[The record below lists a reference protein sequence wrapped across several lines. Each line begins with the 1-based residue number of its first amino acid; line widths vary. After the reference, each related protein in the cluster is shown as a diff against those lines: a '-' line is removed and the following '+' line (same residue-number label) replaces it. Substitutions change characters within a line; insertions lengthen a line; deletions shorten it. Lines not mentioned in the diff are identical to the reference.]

1 MTALERDPD
10 HRYQDAAE
18 MYRDLDRVLHER
30 QPPTANELTRFLELL
45 FDEEE
50 RSDAPPPGTADADE
64 APQGGRVRAP
74 GATWRRLSRRPPPPP
89 IPARSSDPLSIQ
101 KLLKRFGIK

>member
-1 MTALERDPD
+1 
-10 HRYQDAAE
+10 

-30 QPPTANELTRFLELL
+30 QPPTANELTRFMELL

-50 RSDAPPPGTADADE
+50 RIEAIPPGEGAEGVAAQEVEFEHPADMASAEPPTSTTTDS
-64 APQGGRVRAP
+64 
-74 GATWRRLSRRPPPPP
+74 GALK
-89 IPARSSDPLSIQ
+89 DPLSIQ